1 MRACADTFANLAASG
16 TRARARRQ
24 SSLASRGR
32 VAVAAPLARASR
44 VAPRGRGRGAALAI
58 RAAGTIQ
65 KVTKSELE
73 EVMKVRPV
81 SYTHLRA
88 HETREDLV
96 CRLLLEKKKK

>member
-16 TRARARRQ
+16 TRARVRRQ

-73 EVMKVRPV
+73 EVMKVRPCADPA
-81 SYTHLRA
+81 SSS
-88 HETREDLV
+88 
-96 CRLLLEKKKK
+96 

>member
-32 VAVAAPLARASR
+32 VAVAAP
-44 VAPRGRGRGAALAI
+44 RGRGRGAALAI

-73 EVMKVRPV
+73 EVMKVRPCADPA
-81 SYTHLRA
+81 SSS
-88 HETREDLV
+88 
-96 CRLLLEKKKK
+96 

>member
-1 MRACADTFANLAASG
+1 MRVTSTPKSSMRACADTFANLAASG

-24 SSLASRGR
+24 SSLASRSR

-73 EVMKVRPV
+73 EVMKVRPWRPRV
-81 SYTHLRA
+81 VAS
-88 HETREDLV
+88 
-96 CRLLLEKKKK
+96 